1 MKPYFDLEMKILED
15 KSGMTAYEAAVYDIT
30 DPLVPIRGHGLIELT
45 RLIDSKVLLRD
56 ERSRWMRYN
65 AYI

>member
-1 MKPYFDLEMKILED
+1 MKILED

-30 DPLVPIRGHGLIELT
+30 DPLVPVRGHGLIELT
-45 RLIDSKVLLRD
+45 RLLDTKVLLPD
-56 ERSRWMRYN
+56 ERSSWMGYD

>member
-1 MKPYFDLEMKILED
+1 MKILED